1 MSSDNDFEKGNAES
15 SGVIPMQCS
24 ALRKNGYVCIKGRPC
39 KIVEMSTSKTGKHG
53 HAKVTYA
60 GNDIFTG
67 KRYEDAAPSTHNVE
81 VPEVKRTEYPLVGVV
96 DGYCT
101 LLQENGDIRED
112 LKVPAGEL
120 GKRIEEQFDDGM
132 ELMVAVLS
140 SMGTEQI
147 VDAKEAKN

>member
-24 ALRKNGYVCIKGRPC
+24 ALRKNGY
-39 KIVEMSTSKTGKHG
+39 TGKHG

-112 LKVPAGEL
+112 LKVPA
-120 GKRIEEQFDDGM
+120 EQFDDGM